1 MRMLHNHTALRG
13 QHKPASNFL
22 ELRDKTRCN
31 ALIFTSSLL
40 PESEEMVRNIKRV
53 AFEIQNSEYEEWKEN
68 LVDITENF
76 KLKGKKCKYLLM
88 LHESLMVELKKNE
101 DDAVVRTF
109 EMEDLNEIY
118 EKEKQKLLKEASSYE
133 KDKEFLDKLATVL
146 MIPTLGIAT
155 LICRSKSKKAKRKSE
170 KKLLE
175 ASVSGKNEDITHEAV
190 NLTKEVLIPAI
201 TNFLTGLNAC
211 NKFLIVS
218 NDQLSEMGKEDEYE
232 PSRYFRLMKGHAKE
246 LNSNCNFFLTT
257 SSQIRTDM
265 RTIPTQ
271 STDKIY
277 VDNWLKTQLAALNEA
292 KPVHNILNTL

>member
-1 MRMLHNHTALRG
+1 MRMLHNHTAIRG

-40 PESEEMVRNIKRV
+40 PESEEMVRNIKRY
-53 AFEIQNSEYEEWKEN
+53 AFEIQNSEYKEWKEN

-76 KLKGKKCKYLLM
+76 KEKEKECKCLLM
-88 LHESLMVELKKNE
+88 FHESLMFELKKN
-101 DDAVVRTF
+101 DGD
-109 EMEDLNEIY
+109 EIY
-118 EKEKQKLLKEASSYE
+118 EKEKQKLLKEAISYE
-133 KDKEFLDKLATVL
+133 KDKDFLDKLATVL
-146 MIPTLGIAT
+146 MIPSLGIAT

-175 ASVSGKNEDITHEAV
+175 ASVSGKNEDIPHEAV

-211 NKFLIVS
+211 NQFLIVS
-218 NDQLSEMGKEDEYE
+218 NDLLSEMGKEDQDATR
-232 PSRYFRLMKGHAKE
+232 RYFRLMKGHAKE

-265 RTIPTQ
+265 RTIPHQ

-292 KPVHNILNTL
+292 KPLQNILHTL